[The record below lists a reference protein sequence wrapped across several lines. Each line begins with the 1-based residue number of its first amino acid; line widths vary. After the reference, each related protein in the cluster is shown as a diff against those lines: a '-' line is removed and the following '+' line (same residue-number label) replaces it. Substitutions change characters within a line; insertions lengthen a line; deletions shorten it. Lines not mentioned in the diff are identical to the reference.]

1 MKDEQTIANTMA
13 AFNITRSEAET
24 VEYIGDSVYV
34 SYDGYQVWLY
44 TYNGLSVS
52 DKIAL
57 EPPVMRSLIDYAQA
71 RQAVSV

>member
-24 VEYIGDSVYV
+24 VEYIGDSVYA